1 MCSSPPQRLLL
12 LAADKEDEGLRL
24 KGHDLSEALA
34 SGHSRGFVTLSM
46 FELSCARMFVV
57 DVAWS
62 LFCSEILS
70 ELRSTVGACSE
81 KALYPPPPPKCNH
94 PPHRGD
100 PNQCEPPCAAAV
112 EMYPHIPSTA
122 HVTWPRARRDKDYK
136 QVAITS
142 PWTITPA
149 KSM

>member
-1 MCSSPPQRLLL
+1 MVASFVCSSPPQRLLL

-34 SGHSRGFVTLSM
+34 SGHCRGFVTLSM

-81 KALYPPPPPKCNH
+81 KALYPPPKCIH

-100 PNQCEPPCAAAV
+100 PNQCEPTSSSPV
-112 EMYPHIPSTA
+112 H
-122 HVTWPRARRDKDYK
+122 
-136 QVAITS
+136 QVAPCISSTMVS
-142 PWTITPA
+142 IMVIITITCRYCDHEQ
-149 KSM
+149 